1 MNDRF
6 AKNEFLK
13 SLFKK
18 FDTQLVETCRRT
30 RGELTHCIDRV
41 EAKLKACESK
51 LKERVRLKAAEME
64 QEMMIAEGLVNRE
77 MKNKI
82 IVSNW
87 ASYFLGQSSRIDT
100 LNPLTF
106 TFTRFSLNI
115 CLCYGEMSPEYLIQS
130 KVHVQL
136 VNYTDFDSELVQG
149 PALMALTHLSIHPE
163 LRPLIVLAGILPTLC
178 KVLTRSKSK
187 VILLE
192 SCKLCASLALD
203 FSNKSLIVNSGCLHG
218 LLDLILGNKNCKDC
232 VILVRTCFQLYL
244 LLVLACK

>member
-6 AKNEFLK
+6 AKNNFFK
-13 SLFKK
+13 NLFKK
-18 FDTQLVETCRRT
+18 FDTQLVELCRKT

-41 EAKLKACESK
+41 EAKLTLCENK
-51 LKERVRLKAAEME
+51 LKERVRLKTLEME

-87 ASYFLGQSSRIDT
+87 ASYFLGESSRIDA

-106 TFTRFSLNI
+106 AFTRFSLNI
-115 CLCYGEMSPEYLIQS
+115 CLCYGEMQPDYLIQT
-130 KVHVQL
+130 KIHLQL
-136 VNYTDFDSELVQG
+136 VNYTEFDSELVQG
-149 PALMALTHLSIHPE
+149 PALMALTHLSIHKE

-178 KVLTRSKSK
+178 KILARSKAK

-203 FSNKSLIVNSGCLHG
+203 FSNKSLIVSSGCLHG
-218 LLDLILGNKNCKDC
+218 LLDLVLGNKEF
-232 VILVRTCFQLYL
+232 LS
-244 LLVLACK
+244 VLRASLMIFV